1 MNPDLKKRITTAVVL
16 IGIMTLC
23 VVLAVAFSWGWLAL
37 AILFLAAVSVAGFE
51 FARICRKGQ
60 EKFRPSVYLFL
71 TILPCLGVFC
81 RACVSESFNL
91 HDGLLVAS
99 VSFFVVMILSF
110 LLLVVA
116 GNNVLNDSSDVAKD
130 IFVGVFLVGLGGA
143 ALEVLAISQ
152 YSALIWL
159 ILVACS
165 NDVAAYF
172 TGKKF
177 GGPKMAPVISPKK
190 TISGSIGGFLAGAL
204 IGFLASP
211 LLPDSISF
219 SLEVIWMSLVIVAV
233 SQLGDLSKSYVK
245 RLHDVKDSGKILPG
259 HGGILDR
266 IDAILM
272 SAPVLCLWLF
282 LS

>member
-1 MNPDLKKRITTAVVL
+1 
-16 IGIMTLC
+16 
-23 VVLAVAFSWGWLAL
+23 
-37 AILFLAAVSVAGFE
+37 
-51 FARICRKGQ
+51 
-60 EKFRPSVYLFL
+60 
-71 TILPCLGVFC
+71 
-81 RACVSESFNL
+81 
-91 HDGLLVAS
+91 
-99 VSFFVVMILSF
+99 
-110 LLLVVA
+110 
-116 GNNVLNDSSDVAKD
+116 
-130 IFVGVFLVGLGGA
+130 
-143 ALEVLAISQ
+143 
-152 YSALIWL
+152 
-159 ILVACS
+159 
-165 NDVAAYF
+165 
-172 TGKKF
+172 
-177 GGPKMAPVISPKK
+177 MAPVISPKK